1 MADLGAQAKA
11 NTLQIPAQPADKTPH
26 MPLEI
31 SLTQIALNDK
41 VRFKQ
46 ERLAVLTPPDRKRLE
61 GRMGVVQGFW
71 GSSRKLTVNFPEDLG
86 RSVLRILSVDSRHLE
101 KMVEVLIETE
111 RAPETAEVASG
122 DERLSQEDMDNMF
135 G

>member
-1 MADLGAQAKA
+1 MADLRAQAKA

-26 MPLEI
+26 MALEI

-61 GRMGVVQGFW
+61 GRVGVVQGFW

-111 RAPETAEVASG
+111 RAPEIAEVASG